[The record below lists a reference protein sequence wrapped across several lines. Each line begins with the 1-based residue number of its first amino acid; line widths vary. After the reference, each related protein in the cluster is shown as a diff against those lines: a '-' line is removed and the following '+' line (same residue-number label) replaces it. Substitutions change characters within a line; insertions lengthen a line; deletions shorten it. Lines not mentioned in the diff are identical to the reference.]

1 MSFREGEL
9 YSYSGEFIKC
19 LLAIE
24 ATDVKGEII
33 SLPDGI
39 KKGIELI
46 NSAKENDSSL
56 IFVGNGGSAAIAL
69 HQATD
74 FVRTCQ
80 IRAFAPLDPAL
91 ITCMANDCGYENV
104 FSEPLKVLAKK
115 EDLLVAIS
123 SSGKSLNIINAVHIA
138 RQKQCSVITLS
149 GFLKDNPLR
158 KLGDV
163 NFYVPSESYRFV
175 ESIHLFICNWL
186 LDFTIRSLRQL

>member
-24 ATDVKGEII
+24 ATDIKGEIV

-39 KKGIELI
+39 KKGVELI
-46 NSAKENDSSL
+46 NSVKENDSSL
-56 IFVGNGGSAAIAL
+56 IFIGNGGSAAIAL

-80 IRAFAPLDPAL
+80 IRAFAPLDSAL
-91 ITCMANDCGYENV
+91 LTCMANDCGYENV
-104 FSEPLKVLAKK
+104 FAEPLKVLAKK
-115 EDLLVAIS
+115 EDLLVVIS
-123 SSGKSLNIINAVHIA
+123 SSSQSVNILNAIEVV
-138 RQKQCSVITLS
+138 RQKHCSVLTLS
-149 GFLKDNPLR
+149 GFKKDNPLR
-158 KLGDV
+158 KKGDI
-163 NFYVPSESYRFV
+163 NFYVPSDSFRFV

-186 LDFTIRSLRQL
+186 LDFTIRSLKED